1 VSTRRFTTDEQK
13 AWRTFLHASTR
24 LMSQLD
30 DEMKATHGERLAT
43 FDVLSN
49 LSEAPNGE
57 LRMSEL
63 ADQTLFSRSRL
74 SYTVGQLEA
83 RGLVRRKTDL
93 DDKRGVSAVL
103 TPQGVA
109 HHRKLAR
116 THLDGIRQHFLDPT
130 SSATRSDL
138 TKALTPILNA
148 LDDNNTAPNTQP

>member
-1 VSTRRFTTDEQK
+1 MRTNRLTAEEEK

-24 LMSQLD
+24 LMSRLD
-30 DEMKATHGERLAT
+30 EEMRAAHGERLAT

-63 ADQTLFSRSRL
+63 ADQSLFSRSRL
-74 SYTVGQLEA
+74 SYTVSQLET
-83 RGLVRRKTDL
+83 RGLVTRHTDP
-93 DDKRGVSAVL
+93 DDRRGVTAVL
-103 TPQGVA
+103 TPDGVD

-130 SSATRSDL
+130 SPSARAELLD
-138 TKALTPILNA
+138 ALAPIIAA
-148 LDDNNTAPNTQP
+148 LDNDNAADDQQ

>member
-1 VSTRRFTTDEQK
+1 MATYRFTTEEQE

-30 DEMKATHGERLAT
+30 DEMRATHGERLAT

-57 LRMSEL
+57 LRMSDL

-74 SYTVGQLEA
+74 SYTVAQLEA
-83 RGLVRRKTDL
+83 RGLVKRQTDP

-103 TPQGVA
+103 TPDGIV

-116 THLDGIRQHFLDPT
+116 THLEGIRQHFLDPT
-130 SSATRSDL
+130 TSATRSDL
-138 TKALTPILNA
+138 SKTLTPILNA
-148 LDDNNTAPNTQP
+148 LDDSTNAPHSEP